1 MPSSRL
7 DSVESNDRGMAQ
19 KLATKNGR
27 SPAARAMDEAI
38 QLGIAGQSPYR
49 DNATFVDAGE
59 AWAGEAIK
67 QAVDEARAGRPRNAR
82 RHDWS
87 MPGRQRPGV
96 SRGGHELRWRSGR
109 GASDR
114 LPGA

>member
-7 DSVESNDRGMAQ
+7 DSVEFNDRGMAQ
-19 KLATKNGR
+19 KLATENGR

-38 QLGIAGQSPYR
+38 QLGMAGQSPYR

-67 QAVDEARAGRPRNAR
+67 QAVDEARTVVLGMRVATTGRCPDA
-82 RHDWS
+82 
-87 MPGRQRPGV
+87 
-96 SRGGHELRWRSGR
+96 SGR
-109 GASDR
+109 E
-114 LPGA
+114 